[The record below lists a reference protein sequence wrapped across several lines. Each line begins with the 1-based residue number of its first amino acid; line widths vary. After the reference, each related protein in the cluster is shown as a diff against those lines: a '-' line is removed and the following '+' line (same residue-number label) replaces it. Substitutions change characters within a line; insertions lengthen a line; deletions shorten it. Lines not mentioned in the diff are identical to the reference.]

1 MRGTPHMHCLIS
13 VRIDGI
19 TEKDIESLDLDV
31 QKKVKDLVMQT
42 VQAILVAD
50 QVMRFTININ
60 LKISIVC
67 IF

>member
-42 VQAILVAD
+42 VQAILVPD
-50 QVMRFTININ
+50 QVCDLNN
-60 LKISIVC
+60 S
-67 IF
+67 